1 MNGGVLRISFTG
13 DVRPRRMI
21 PNRWLSVPRPRRPCS
36 STQRREFVVL
46 ISLRLG
52 LKGYAA
58 ESTPPHPRCRRD
70 KGRSTEA
77 EGDGDV
83 RRFLLSEF
91 QHRRLDKTFSIDG
104 LPMGWAGACP
114 KIKRVQGRASAQRG
128 IFRQGAPANH
138 DAGSGA
144 GPMPKEGHV
153 CASTPASTDSTV
165 ASISMPGVCPTW
177 LSRSL

>member
-91 QHRRLDKTFSIDG
+91 QHRRLDKTFSIDAS
-104 LPMGWAGACP
+104 LIAPACVAR
-114 KIKRVQGRASAQRG
+114 RVLAVPSYRDSRNEASAPLAACNLHACRTHLT
-128 IFRQGAPANH
+128 FRR
-138 DAGSGA
+138 SGA
-144 GPMPKEGHV
+144 
-153 CASTPASTDSTV
+153 DSF
-165 ASISMPGVCPTW
+165 
-177 LSRSL
+177 